1 MNFLNTSISKGKL
14 LRNFKKLKNSFELV
28 SFYYNDA
35 LKGFLNRPFFKKKR
49 NQFLV
54 AIIGFVLYFW
64 YFLANVREIGR
75 LGEGAR
81 GLDLETLTELTRIT
95 IMSYVNMCI
104 ILSVALFVFVNSI
117 ITFTKSS
124 VYITNILPYSRR
136 EILVAQKIFKMG
148 VALIGYEAILLL
160 VFPLFGQLPII
171 KVSYQLMLL
180 LLFHSIFVA
189 IFSIMDALY
198 AVLAKVVTKCT
209 KLSVAPVLFV
219 LDIFFTLFCAAY
231 LVYFKIGIDTYIGK
245 ISIGL
250 TELIMLMLL
259 VSFITLI
266 VVMFLSYKFALN
278 IQEYKKLSYGLIRL
292 PMIKLNLNTTFPAI
306 YRHKSFVHSLA
317 LITIFSLIITYQ
329 LGVRSGLE
337 TLANLNSLIVF
348 SAINYA
354 DATAKIRKYYNF
366 FRVSLIEEVISLL
379 FGGIILSIVPL
390 VITVYLKG
398 SMLPFF
404 ISMAIYLCAVIAGL
418 LFPTTQGNLNETAS
432 TTTTVFLSI
441 VLYLVLRN
449 DSVYLSLAILAV
461 LLLILSVFLA
471 KERRY

>member
-1 MNFLNTSISKGKL
+1 MLK
-14 LRNFKKLKNSFELV
+14 NFKKLKNSFDLV

-64 YFLANVREIGR
+64 YFLSNVREIGR

-81 GLDLETLTELTRIT
+81 GLDLETFTELTRIT

-117 ITFTKSS
+117 ITLTKSS

-136 EILVAQKIFKMG
+136 EILVAQKLFKIG
-148 VALIGYEAILLL
+148 VALVGYESILLL

-171 KVSYQLMLL
+171 KVSDQLMLL

-198 AVLAKVVTKCT
+198 AIFAKVATKFA
-209 KLSVAPVLFV
+209 KFSVASVLFV
-219 LDIFFTLFCAAY
+219 LDIFFTLFCATY
-231 LVYFKIGIDTYIGK
+231 LVYFKIGIDTYVGR
-245 ISIGL
+245 ISIAL
-250 TELIMLMLL
+250 TDLIVIML
-259 VSFITLI
+259 LI
-266 VVMFLSYKFALN
+266 ALIILIIVMFLSYKFTLN

-292 PMIKLNLNTTFPAI
+292 PMIKLNLSTTFPAI
-306 YRHKSFVHSLA
+306 YRHKSFIHSLS

-329 LGVRSGLE
+329 LGLRSGLE
-337 TLANLNSLIVF
+337 TLANLNSLLVF
-348 SAINYA
+348 SAISYA
-354 DATAKIRKYYNF
+354 DATARIRKYYDF
-366 FRVSLIEEVISLL
+366 YRVGLIEEVISLVL
-379 FGGIILSIVPL
+379 GGIILSAAPL
-390 VITVYLKG
+390 VIAVYLKG

-404 ISMAIYLCAVIAGL
+404 MSMAIYLCALIAGL

-449 DSVYLSLAILAV
+449 DNVYLSSAILVV